1 MLRRTVL
8 GRRTEEF
15 CLDTF
20 IVCFSAGNLFPHL
33 ELAATAAFF
42 IGLVLCIDF
51 SACAP
56 HPRSHH
62 AQGSYRGGV
71 PIDFGRPG

>member
-20 IVCFSAGNLFPHL
+20 IVCFSAGNLFPNL
-33 ELAATAAFF
+33 DLAATVAFF

-51 SACAP
+51 SAGSP
-56 HPRSHH
+56 RPRSHH
-62 AQGSYRGGV
+62 VHDAYRAV
-71 PIDFGRPG
+71 PIDSGRPG